1 MLYTVISH
9 VLSWLFYCQFF
20 LIAAYLRKSGEVDE
34 WLKLA
39 GMSLEQSNY
48 KQALTCYNQGT
59 NHMRKKK
66 DWDVMMGTLNQKHK
80 VLTKA
85 LSFYV
90 IGEFF

>member
-66 DWDVMMGTLNQKHK
+66 RLGCDDGYIKPKT
-80 VLTKA
+80 
-85 LSFYV
+85 
-90 IGEFF
+90 